1 MMRRGSILILVL
13 FVLTVLSLIALS
25 LSYRTGVETR
35 DARHEAIRIKL
46 ASLSRSAASIAIS
59 RIKQNTN
66 DYDHPAE
73 PWCMHASLAEQNLLP
88 EWSQITNE
96 DDEEP
101 EYRTTYSVIDEDGK
115 LNLLYASS
123 EALEKF
129 GLSPSQIDSF
139 FDWIDEDN
147 IARAEGVEDEYYLLR
162 KTPYLTKNKPLDILD
177 ELFLIRG
184 MNTQVYWGEDWNH
197 NKTLDTNED
206 DGIEQ
211 WPVDNMD
218 GELQLGLVD
227 VLTVYGDGKVNLNT
241 APRLVLETLPITEQ
255 AVDQIIGYR
264 MFDQSSSGS
273 LDDHA
278 FRSTDDIALLQGLT
292 DADKD
297 VLTQITKFSSHYY
310 RVVIESLHLPT
321 GLKHRLTLVV
331 QHDGNNF
338 GIILWQ

>member
-1 MMRRGSILILVL
+1 MH
-13 FVLTVLSLIALS
+13 
-25 LSYRTGVETR
+25 TR
-35 DARHEAIRIKL
+35 
-46 ASLSRSAASIAIS
+46 
-59 RIKQNTN
+59 
-66 DYDHPAE
+66 
-73 PWCMHASLAEQNLLP
+73 LAEQNLLP

-101 EYRTTYSVIDEDGK
+101 EYRTTYSVIDEEGK
-115 LNLLYASS
+115 LNLLFASS
-123 EALEKF
+123 DALEKF
-129 GLSPSQIDSF
+129 GLTPNQIDSF

-162 KTPYLTKNKPLDILD
+162 KTPYLTKNKPLDILN

-241 APRLVLETLPITEQ
+241 APRVVLETLPITEQ

-278 FRSTDDIALLQGLT
+278 FRSADDIALLQGLS

-297 VLTQITKFSSHYY
+297 VLNQIAKFSSHYY